1 MIQTGSTPFCPWL
14 DAVVDIGFVVYDV
27 GVLVHEKVT
36 TGETS
41 AANWAA
47 LGADAASI
55 AVPMSVGA
63 GVTIRTTMKA
73 VNKADNA
80 VLAAKATSQV
90 VEKAQQGKQFEE
102 VVTEDLKQTGHKN
115 VVGQVTIKAEN
126 GVKNRVN
133 VEGKDPSGKI
143 KLTEAKSS
151 QTAPLTKNQRSA
163 FPSIEQK
170 GGTVAGKGKPGF
182 EGGTKIAPTKVDI
195 VRPKQE

>member
-1 MIQTGSTPFCPWL
+1 
-14 DAVVDIGFVVYDV
+14 VVDIGFVVYDV

-63 GVTIRTTMKA
+63 GVAIRTTMKA

-80 VLAAKATSQV
+80 VGAAKATSQV
-90 VEKAQQGKQFEE
+90 VENAQQGKQFEE
-102 VVTEDLKQTGHKN
+102 VVTENLKQTGHKN
-115 VVGQVTIKAEN
+115 VGQVTIKAEN
-126 GVKNRVN
+126 LVKTRIDVAS
-133 VEGKDPSGKI
+133 KDPSGKI

-151 QTAPLTKNQRSA
+151 QTAPLTKNQKSA

-182 EGGTKIAPTKVDI
+182 EGETKIPPTKVDI
-195 VRPKQE
+195 VRPKPE